1 VEAKTGAPS
10 VSPLFTGL
18 TQAELA
24 AVAADMRPRHFAARD
39 VICRAGAPGESL
51 FGIQRGLAQVLGPG
65 GAVVARLRRGDT
77 VGEQALLT
85 GEPRSATVVAAMP
98 TDVLEL
104 DRAAFAAAL
113 ARHPTILLNLN
124 RILSQRLTRTTAR
137 NAAQSRR
144 GEAIALLV
152 DRAGRAAAG
161 EVVAATV
168 AASPRDVVAIDLA
181 GLALP
186 GALALDE
193 RTVAGA
199 LALLDELLPEHGTVL
214 VVAGSEQEDVV
225 ALVAQVDRTVA
236 LVDTDGAARLAAG
249 GAQATIEVA
258 LLAGAAGDGGTVAGL
273 PLARTIAQANRQGD
287 IAWLGRHLART
298 KLGVALGAGGAKG
311 YAHVAT
317 LQVLAAAGY
326 TVDYVSGS
334 SIGALVGSWLAL
346 GQDAATIERTM
357 RDAFTAEAVAAMFK
371 LSFSGLSTGLDV
383 HTRVCRETT
392 HDATFAE
399 THIPLVVMA
408 VDLNTRQPAPI
419 ATGPIWEA
427 LLAATALPGLF
438 PPHQLNGQRLVD
450 GLCLVPVPVAA
461 VAAAGADITLSVN
474 LLSRDILPAW
484 PGQPPPPPAPTRPGV
499 RMLDTLM
506 EVMDLSQLDASVRH
520 AALADVVV
528 TPRFG
533 PANWRE
539 FDQADLFLA
548 AGRAAAE
555 AQLPALAA
563 LARPQSRES

>member
-1 VEAKTGAPS
+1 
-10 VSPLFTGL
+10 
-18 TQAELA
+18 
-24 AVAADMRPRHFAARD
+24 
-39 VICRAGAPGESL
+39 
-51 FGIQRGLAQVLGPG
+51 
-65 GAVVARLRRGDT
+65 
-77 VGEQALLT
+77 
-85 GEPRSATVVAAMP
+85 
-98 TDVLEL
+98 
-104 DRAAFAAAL
+104 DRAAFVAAL
-113 ARHPTILLNLN
+113 ARYPAILLNLN

-137 NAAQSRR
+137 NAMQSRR

-152 DRAGRAAAG
+152 DQAGRAVAG
-161 EVVAATV
+161 EVVAAT
-168 AASPRDVVAIDLA
+168 AATSPRGVVALDLA
-181 GLALP
+181 GLGLP
-186 GALALDE
+186 GALAPDD

-199 LALLDELLPEHGTVL
+199 LALLDELLPEYGTVL
-214 VVAGSEQEDVV
+214 VAAGSEQEDVA
-225 ALVAQVDRTVA
+225 ALLAQVDRTVA
-236 LVDTDGAARLAAG
+236 LVDATSTAGLAAS
-249 GAQATIEVA
+249 GAQALEVA
-258 LLAGAAGDGGTVAGL
+258 LLDGVPDDGDKVAGL
-273 PLARTIAQANRQGD
+273 PVVRAIRQTSHQAD
-287 IAWLGRHLART
+287 IAWLGRHLSRT

-317 LQVLAAAGY
+317 VQVLAAAGY

-357 RDAFTAEAVAAMFK
+357 RAAFNPEAVAAMFK

-392 HDATFAE
+392 HDAAFAD
-399 THIPLVVMA
+399 THIPLIVMS

-419 ATGPIWEA
+419 AAGPIWEA

-450 GLCLVPVPVAA
+450 ALCLVPVPVAA
-461 VAAAGADITLSVN
+461 VATAGADITLSVN
-474 LLSRDILPAW
+474 LLSRDVLPAW
-484 PGQPPPPPAPTRPGV
+484 PGQPPPPPTPTRPGV

-563 LARPQSRES
+563 LARGVSA